1 MDVKLICIGELFK
14 QNLAIPDYQRPY
26 RWKVENAQ
34 ILFDD
39 LYASFKKNKEGE
51 YRIGSIVLFHD
62 KEDKYYIIDGQQR
75 VTTLLILLYCLGN
88 NEDGVVLRSLGE
100 LKYNSLSGKAIKDN
114 QRALKEKCKN
124 IIECEKKAFSDYI
137 LNNCTFIEIVTE
149 NEADSFIYFDSLN
162 SKGKPLSPHDL
173 LKAYHLREVSDI
185 DEETKKGLVEK
196 WEKADEG
203 DKLTNFFL
211 YNLYPIVQWANG
223 LDGNY
228 YDRDKINTFKGLPN
242 NDYPYS
248 DFFKQLKNQFFLL
261 SEPFMA
267 GEGFFR
273 YVSKFLNLKD
283 EVEEKIKETSLNT
296 NEYGSGNIYVRNLYI
311 NVCLFYA
318 DRFGIENLDES
329 ALRFFYKWAYT
340 LRINKSKVIYESINR
355 YALYGDYGIN
365 AMNIFMEI
373 KKMITPDQIYSINL
387 ADCEKPDPNSKS
399 FPFWKSIYGGENE

>member
-1 MDVKLICIGELFK
+1 MSFGKIKIGELFNK
-14 QNLAIPDYQRPY
+14 NLLIPDYQRPY

-51 YRIGSIVLFHD
+51 YRIGSIVLFHNR
-62 KEDKYYIIDGQQR
+62 EGKYYIIDGQQR
-75 VTTLLILLYCLGN
+75 VTTLSILLYCLGY
-88 NEDGVVLRSLGE
+88 NEDGFSRSLGE

-124 IIECEKKAFSDYI
+124 IKSEEKAFSNFI
-137 LNNCTFIEIVTE
+137 LDNCTFIEIVTE

-173 LKAYHLREVSDI
+173 LKAYHLREASGV

-203 DKLTNFFL
+203 DNLFYFFY

-228 YDRDKINTFKGLPN
+228 YDVDKINTFKGIPDN
-242 NDYPYS
+242 AYPYS
-248 DFFKQLKNQFFLL
+248 LFFKEKNNSCILL

-267 GEGFFR
+267 GKGFFDF
-273 YVSKFLNLKD
+273 VSKYLELKNKV
-283 EVEEKIKETSLNT
+283 EVKINGYEDLDT
-296 NEYGSGNIYVRNLYI
+296 NEYTDGNYYVKQLYI
-311 NVCLFYA
+311 NVCIFYA
-318 DRFGIENLDES
+318 DRFGIDNLDVS

-340 LRINKSKVIYESINR
+340 LRIIKTRLMYESINR

-387 ADCEKPDPNSKS
+387 DDCEKPDQNNKS
-399 FPFWKSIYGGENE
+399 FSFWNSIYGGEND

>member
-1 MDVKLICIGELFK
+1 MKSKLIYIRDLFEHK
-14 QNLAIPDYQRPY
+14 LSIPDYQRPY

-51 YRIGSIVLFHD
+51 YRIGSIVL
-62 KEDKYYIIDGQQR
+62 YYDNINNEYKIIDGQQR
-75 VTTLLILLYCLGN
+75 ITTLLILLYCLGHK
-88 NEDGVVLRSLGE
+88 DIL
-100 LKYNSLSGKAIKDN
+100 LKNLKFSNISGKAIKDN

-124 IIECEKKAFSDYI
+124 IKSEEKAFSDFI
-137 LNNCTFIEIVTE
+137 LDNCTFIEIVTE

-173 LKAYHLREVSDI
+173 LKAYHLREASGEC
-185 DEETKKGLVEK
+185 EETKKVLVEK

-203 DKLTNFFL
+203 DNLFYFFF
-211 YNLYPIVQWANG
+211 YNLYPIVRWSNG

-228 YDRDKINTFKGLPN
+228 YDKDKINTFKGIPN
-242 NDYPYS
+242 NAYPYNE
-248 DFFKQLKNQFFLL
+248 FFKKLENSCFLL

-267 GEGFFR
+267 GKGFFE
-273 YVSKFLNLKD
+273 YVSKYLELK
-283 EVEEKIKETSLNT
+283 ELIEEKIRKLKDLDT
-296 NEYGSGNIYVRNLYI
+296 NEYTWGNYYVKQLYI
-311 NVCLFYA
+311 NVCIFYA
-318 DRFGIENLDES
+318 DRFGIDNLDDS

-340 LRINKSKVIYESINR
+340 LRIIKARLMYESINR

-387 ADCEKPDPNSKS
+387 ADCEKPDQNNKS
-399 FPFWKSIYGGENE
+399 FSFWKSIYGGEND

>member
-1 MDVKLICIGELFK
+1 MNFEKIEIGELFNK
-14 QNLAIPDYQRPY
+14 NLLIPDYQRPY

-39 LYASFKKNKEGE
+39 LYASFKKNNEGE
-51 YRIGSIVLFHD
+51 YRIGTIVLFHD

-88 NEDGVVLRSLGE
+88 NEDGILSK

-124 IIECEKKAFSDYI
+124 IESEKEAFTTFI

-173 LKAYHLREVSDI
+173 LKAYHLREASGEF
-185 DEETKKGLVEK
+185 EETKKVLVEK

-203 DKLTNFFL
+203 DNLFYFFF
-211 YNLYPIVQWANG
+211 YNLYPIVRWSNG

-228 YDRDKINTFKGLPN
+228 YDRDKINTFKGIPN
-242 NDYPYS
+242 NAYPYS
-248 DFFKQLKNQFFLL
+248 EFFKKSENSCFLL

-267 GEGFFR
+267 GKGFFE
-273 YVSKFLNLKD
+273 YVSKYLELK
-283 EVEEKIKETSLNT
+283 ELIEEKIRKLKDLDT
-296 NEYGSGNIYVRNLYI
+296 NEYTWGNYYVKQLYI
-311 NVCLFYA
+311 NVCIFYA
-318 DRFGIENLDES
+318 DRFGIEKLDDS

-399 FPFWKSIYGGENE
+399 FPFWKSIYGGEND

>member
-1 MDVKLICIGELFK
+1 MKSELICIRGLFEH
-14 QNLAIPDYQRPY
+14 NLSIPDYQRPY
-26 RWKVENAQ
+26 RWKVGNAQ

-39 LYASFKKNKEGE
+39 LYASFKRNKEGE
-51 YRIGSIVLFHD
+51 YRIGSIVLYHD
-62 KEDKYYIIDGQQR
+62 NINNEYKIIDGQQR
-75 VTTLLILLYCLGN
+75 ITTLLILLYCLGHKDILLSN
-88 NEDGVVLRSLGE
+88 
-100 LKYNSLSGKAIKDN
+100 LKFSNISGKAIKDN

-124 IIECEKKAFSDYI
+124 IKSEEKAFSDFI
-137 LNNCTFIEIVTE
+137 LDNCTFIEIVTE

-173 LKAYHLREVSDI
+173 LKAYHLREASEVKKK
-185 DEETKKGLVEK
+185 TKKELVEE
-196 WEKADEG
+196 WENTDEG
-203 DKLTNFFL
+203 DNLLYFFY

-228 YDRDKINTFKGLPN
+228 YDVDKINTFKGIPDN
-242 NDYPYS
+242 AYPYS
-248 DFFKQLKNQFFLL
+248 LFFKEKNNSCFLL

-267 GEGFFR
+267 GKGFFDF
-273 YVSKFLNLKD
+273 VSKYLKLKNKV
-283 EVEEKIKETSLNT
+283 EVKINEFEDLDT
-296 NEYGSGNIYVRNLYI
+296 NEYTPGNYFVKQLYI
-311 NVCLFYA
+311 NVCIFYA
-318 DRFGIENLDES
+318 DRFGIDNLDVS

-387 ADCEKPDPNSKS
+387 ADCEKPDQNNKS
-399 FPFWKSIYGGENE
+399 FSFWKSIYGGEND

>member
-1 MDVKLICIGELFK
+1 MNFEKIEIGELFNK
-14 QNLAIPDYQRPY
+14 NLLIPDYQRPY

-75 VTTLLILLYCLGN
+75 VTTLLILLYCLGY
-88 NEDGVVLRSLGE
+88 NEDEVLDK

-124 IIECEKKAFSDYI
+124 IESEKEAFTTFI

-173 LKAYHLREVSDI
+173 LKAYHLRLVSDI
-185 DEETKKGLVEK
+185 DEKTKKDLVEK

-203 DKLTNFFL
+203 DNLFYFFY
-211 YNLYPIVQWANG
+211 YNLYPIVRWSNG

-228 YDRDKINTFKGLPN
+228 YDTDKINTFKGIPN

-248 DFFKQLKNQFFLL
+248 KFFQQLKNQCFLL
-261 SEPFMA
+261 SEPFIA
-267 GEGFFR
+267 GKGFFDF
-273 YVSKFLNLKD
+273 VSKYLELKNKI
-283 EVEEKIKETSLNT
+283 EVKINEFEDLDT
-296 NEYGSGNIYVRNLYI
+296 NEYTWGNYYVKQLYI
-311 NVCLFYA
+311 NVCIFFA
-318 DRFGIENLDES
+318 DRFGIEKLDDS
-329 ALRFFYKWAYT
+329 VLRFFYKWAYT
-340 LRINKSKVIYESINR
+340 LRINKSRLMYESINR

-373 KKMITPDQIYSINL
+373 KKMITPDQIYSIHL

>member
-1 MDVKLICIGELFK
+1 MKSELICIRGLFEH
-14 QNLAIPDYQRPY
+14 NLSIPDYQRPY

-39 LYASFKKNKEGE
+39 LYASFKKSITGE
-51 YRIGSIVLFHD
+51 YRIGSIVL
-62 KEDKYYIIDGQQR
+62 YYDNI
-75 VTTLLILLYCLGN
+75 N
-88 NEDGVVLRSLGE
+88 NEDIL
-100 LKYNSLSGKAIKDN
+100 LKNLKFSNISGKAIKDN

-124 IIECEKKAFSDYI
+124 IKSEEKAFSDFI
-137 LNNCTFIEIVTE
+137 LDNCTFIEIVTE

-173 LKAYHLREVSDI
+173 LKAYHLREASGEF
-185 DEETKKGLVEK
+185 EETKKVLVEK

-203 DKLTNFFL
+203 DNLFYFFF
-211 YNLYPIVQWANG
+211 YNLYPIVRWSNG

-228 YDRDKINTFKGLPN
+228 YDRDKINTFKGIPN
-242 NDYPYS
+242 NAYPYS
-248 DFFKQLKNQFFLL
+248 EFFKKSENSCFLL

-267 GEGFFR
+267 GKGFFE
-273 YVSKFLNLKD
+273 YVSKYLELK
-283 EVEEKIKETSLNT
+283 ELIEEKIRKLKDLDT
-296 NEYGSGNIYVRNLYI
+296 NEYTWGNYYVKQLYI
-311 NVCLFYA
+311 NVCIFYA
-318 DRFGIENLDES
+318 DRFGIDNLDDS

-340 LRINKSKVIYESINR
+340 LRIIKTRLMYESINR

-373 KKMITPDQIYSINL
+373 KKMITPDQIYSIHL

-399 FPFWKSIYGGENE
+399 FPFWKSIYRGENE

>member
-1 MDVKLICIGELFK
+1 MIFKLIRINELFT

-26 RWKVENAQ
+26 RWKVDNAQ

-75 VTTLLILLYCLGN
+75 VTTLLILLYCLGH
-88 NEDGVVLRSLGE
+88 NEDRLLKSLEYSG
-100 LKYNSLSGKAIKDN
+100 LSGKAIKDN

-173 LKAYHLREVSDI
+173 LKAYHLREISDM

-203 DKLTNFFL
+203 DNLFYFFF
-211 YNLYPIVQWANG
+211 YNLYPIVRWSNG

-228 YDRDKINTFKGLPN
+228 YDRDKINTFKGIPN
-242 NDYPYS
+242 NAYPYS
-248 DFFKQLKNQFFLL
+248 EFFKKSENSCFLL

-267 GEGFFR
+267 GKGFFE
-273 YVSKFLNLKD
+273 YVSKYLELK
-283 EVEEKIKETSLNT
+283 ELIEEKIRKLKDLDT
-296 NEYGSGNIYVRNLYI
+296 NEYTWGNYYVKQLYI
-311 NVCLFYA
+311 NVCIFYA
-318 DRFGIENLDES
+318 DRFGIDNLDDS

-340 LRINKSKVIYESINR
+340 LRINKSRLMYESINR

-365 AMNIFMEI
+365 AMNIFMLIRE
-373 KKMITPDQIYSINL
+373 MTAPDQIYSIHL
-387 ADCEKPDPNSKS
+387 DDCEKPDQNKS
-399 FPFWKSIYGGENE
+399 FSFWKSIYGGEND

>member
-1 MDVKLICIGELFK
+1 MNFEKIEIGELFNK
-14 QNLAIPDYQRPY
+14 NLLIPDYQRPY

-88 NEDGVVLRSLGE
+88 NEDGILSK

-124 IIECEKKAFSDYI
+124 IESEKEAFTTFI

-173 LKAYHLREVSDI
+173 LKAYHLRLVSDI
-185 DEETKKGLVEK
+185 DEKTKKDLVEK

-203 DKLTNFFL
+203 DNLFYFFY
-211 YNLYPIVQWANG
+211 YNLYPIVRWSNG

-228 YDRDKINTFKGLPN
+228 YDTDKINTFKGIPN

-248 DFFKQLKNQFFLL
+248 KFFQQLKNQCFLL
-261 SEPFMA
+261 SEPFIA
-267 GEGFFR
+267 GKGFFDF
-273 YVSKFLNLKD
+273 VSKYLELKNKI
-283 EVEEKIKETSLNT
+283 EVKINEFEDLDT
-296 NEYGSGNIYVRNLYI
+296 NEYTWGNYYVKQLYI
-311 NVCLFYA
+311 NVCIFFA
-318 DRFGIENLDES
+318 DRFGIEKLDDS
-329 ALRFFYKWAYT
+329 VLRFFYKWAYT
-340 LRINKSKVIYESINR
+340 LRINKSRLMYESINR

-373 KKMITPDQIYSINL
+373 KKMITPDQIYSIHL

>member
-1 MDVKLICIGELFK
+1 MNFEKIEIGELFNK
-14 QNLAIPDYQRPY
+14 NLLIPDYQRPY

-75 VTTLLILLYCLGN
+75 VTTLLILLYCLGY
-88 NEDGVVLRSLGE
+88 NEDGVLTS
-100 LKYNSLSGKAIKDN
+100 LKYNILSGKAIKDN

-124 IIECEKKAFSDYI
+124 IESEKEAFTTFI

-173 LKAYHLREVSDI
+173 LKAYHLRLVSDI
-185 DEETKKGLVEK
+185 DEKTKKDLVEK

-203 DKLTNFFL
+203 DNLFYFFY
-211 YNLYPIVQWANG
+211 YNLYPIVRWSNG

-228 YDRDKINTFKGLPN
+228 YDTDKINTFKGIPN

-248 DFFKQLKNQFFLL
+248 KFFQQLKNQCFLL
-261 SEPFMA
+261 SEPFIA
-267 GEGFFR
+267 GKGFFDF
-273 YVSKFLNLKD
+273 VSKYLELKNKI
-283 EVEEKIKETSLNT
+283 EVKINEFEDLDT
-296 NEYGSGNIYVRNLYI
+296 NEYTWGNYYVKQLYI
-311 NVCLFYA
+311 NVCIFFA
-318 DRFGIENLDES
+318 DRFGIEKLDDS
-329 ALRFFYKWAYT
+329 VLRFFYKWAYT
-340 LRINKSKVIYESINR
+340 LRINKSRLMYESINR

-373 KKMITPDQIYSINL
+373 KKMITPDQIYSIHL

>member
-1 MDVKLICIGELFK
+1 MMNTKLICIRGLFEH
-14 QNLAIPDYQRPY
+14 NLSIPDYQRPY

-51 YRIGSIVLFHD
+51 YRIGSIVL
-62 KEDKYYIIDGQQR
+62 YYDNINNEYKIIDGQQR
-75 VTTLLILLYCLGN
+75 ITTLLILLYCLGHK
-88 NEDGVVLRSLGE
+88 DIL
-100 LKYNSLSGKAIKDN
+100 LKNLKFSNISGKAIKDN

-124 IIECEKKAFSDYI
+124 IKSEEKAFSDFI
-137 LNNCTFIEIVTE
+137 LDNCTFIEIVTE

-173 LKAYHLREVSDI
+173 LKAYHLREASGEC
-185 DEETKKGLVEK
+185 EETKNVLVEK

-203 DKLTNFFL
+203 DNLFYFFF
-211 YNLYPIVQWANG
+211 YNLYPIVRWSNG

-228 YDRDKINTFKGLPN
+228 YDVDKINTFKGIPN
-242 NDYPYS
+242 NAYPYS
-248 DFFKQLKNQFFLL
+248 EFFKKSENSCFLL

-267 GEGFFR
+267 GKGFFE
-273 YVSKFLNLKD
+273 YVSKYLELK
-283 EVEEKIKETSLNT
+283 ELIEEKIRKLKDLDT
-296 NEYGSGNIYVRNLYI
+296 NEYTWGNYYVKQLYI
-311 NVCLFYA
+311 NVCIFYA
-318 DRFGIENLDES
+318 DRFGIDNLDDS

-340 LRINKSKVIYESINR
+340 LRIIKTRLMYESINR

-373 KKMITPDQIYSINL
+373 KKMITPDQIYSIHL
-387 ADCEKPDPNSKS
+387 ADCVKPDPNNKS
-399 FPFWKSIYGGENE
+399 FPFWNSIYGGKNE

>member
-1 MDVKLICIGELFK
+1 MKSELICIRGLFEH
-14 QNLAIPDYQRPY
+14 NLSIPDYQRPY
-26 RWKVENAQ
+26 RWKVGNAQ

-39 LYASFKKNKEGE
+39 LYASFKKSITGE
-51 YRIGSIVLFHD
+51 YRIGSIVL
-62 KEDKYYIIDGQQR
+62 YYDNINNEYKIIDGQQR
-75 VTTLLILLYCLGN
+75 ITTLLILLYCLGHKDILLSN
-88 NEDGVVLRSLGE
+88 
-100 LKYNSLSGKAIKDN
+100 LKFSNISGKAIKDN

-124 IIECEKKAFSDYI
+124 IKSEEKAFSDFI
-137 LNNCTFIEIVTE
+137 LDNCTFIEIVTE
-149 NEADSFIYFDSLN
+149 NEADSFKYFDSLN

-173 LKAYHLREVSDI
+173 LKAYHLREASGV

-203 DKLTNFFL
+203 DNLFYFFF
-211 YNLYPIVQWANG
+211 YNLYPIVRWSNG

-228 YDRDKINTFKGLPN
+228 YDVDKINTFKGIPDN
-242 NDYPYS
+242 AYPYS
-248 DFFKQLKNQFFLL
+248 LFFKENNNSCFLL

-273 YVSKFLNLKD
+273 YVSKYLRLK
-283 EVEEKIKETSLNT
+283 ELIEEKIGKLKGLDT
-296 NEYGSGNIYVRNLYI
+296 NEYTWGNYYVKQLYI
-311 NVCLFYA
+311 NVCIFYA
-318 DRFGIENLDES
+318 DRFGIDNLDDS

-340 LRINKSKVIYESINR
+340 LRIIKTRLMYESINR

-387 ADCEKPDPNSKS
+387 ADCEKPDQNNKS
-399 FPFWKSIYGGENE
+399 FSFWKSIYGGEND

>member
-1 MDVKLICIGELFK
+1 MMNTKLICIRGLFEH
-14 QNLAIPDYQRPY
+14 NLSIPDYQRPY

-51 YRIGSIVLFHD
+51 YRIGSIVLCYD
-62 KEDKYYIIDGQQR
+62 NINNEYKIIDGQQR
-75 VTTLLILLYCLGN
+75 ITTLLILLYCLGH
-88 NEDGVVLRSLGE
+88 EDIL
-100 LKYNSLSGKAIKDN
+100 LKNLKFSNISGKAIKDN

-124 IIECEKKAFSDYI
+124 IKSEEKAFSDFI
-137 LNNCTFIEIVTE
+137 LDNCTFIEIVTE

-173 LKAYHLREVSDI
+173 LKAYHLREASGV
-185 DEETKKGLVEK
+185 DEETKKELVEE
-196 WEKADEG
+196 WENTDEG
-203 DKLTNFFL
+203 DNLFYFFY

-228 YDRDKINTFKGLPN
+228 YDVDKINTFKGIPDN
-242 NDYPYS
+242 AYPYS
-248 DFFKQLKNQFFLL
+248 LFFKENNNSCFLL

-273 YVSKFLNLKD
+273 YVSKYLKLK
-283 EVEEKIKETSLNT
+283 ELIEEKIGKLKGLDT
-296 NEYGSGNIYVRNLYI
+296 NEYTWGNYYVKQLYI
-311 NVCLFYA
+311 NVCIFYA
-318 DRFGIENLDES
+318 DRFGIDNLDDS

-340 LRINKSKVIYESINR
+340 LRIIKTRLMYESINR

-387 ADCEKPDPNSKS
+387 ADCEKPDQNNKS
-399 FPFWKSIYGGENE
+399 FSFWKSIYGGEND

>member
-1 MDVKLICIGELFK
+1 MDVKLIYIGELFK

-75 VTTLLILLYCLGN
+75 VTTLLILLYCIGN
-88 NEDGVVLRSLGE
+88 NEDGVLTS

-114 QRALKEKCKN
+114 QRALKVKCNN
-124 IIECEKKAFSDYI
+124 IEECERKAFSDYI

-173 LKAYHLREVSDI
+173 LKAYHLREASDI
-185 DEETKKGLVEK
+185 DEETKKVVVEE
-196 WEKADEG
+196 WEKADGG
-203 DKLTNFFL
+203 DNLFNFFFD
-211 YNLYPIVQWANG
+211 NLYPIVRWSNG

-228 YDRDKINTFKGLPN
+228 YDTDKINTFKGIPN
-242 NDYPYS
+242 NAYPYS
-248 DFFKQLKNQFFLL
+248 EFFKKLENSCFLL

-267 GEGFFR
+267 GKGFFDF
-273 YVSKFLNLKD
+273 VSKYLKLKNNVEIKINNSNLD
-283 EVEEKIKETSLNT
+283 T
-296 NEYGSGNIYVRNLYI
+296 NNYRQADQYVRNLYI
-311 NVCLFYA
+311 NVCIFYA
-318 DRFGIENLDES
+318 DRFGIENLDDS

-387 ADCEKPDPNSKS
+387 ADCEKPDPNDKS

>member
-1 MDVKLICIGELFK
+1 MMNTKLICIRGLFEH
-14 QNLAIPDYQRPY
+14 NLSIPDYQRPY

-51 YRIGSIVLFHD
+51 YRIGSIVL
-62 KEDKYYIIDGQQR
+62 YYDNINNEYKIIDGQQR
-75 VTTLLILLYCLGN
+75 ITTLSILLYCLGHK
-88 NEDGVVLRSLGE
+88 DTL
-100 LKYNSLSGKAIKDN
+100 LKNLKFSNISGKAIKDN

-124 IIECEKKAFSDYI
+124 IKSEEKAFSDFI
-137 LNNCTFIEIVTE
+137 LDNCTFIEIVTE

-173 LKAYHLREVSDI
+173 LKAYHLREASGEC
-185 DEETKKGLVEK
+185 EETKKVLVEK

-203 DKLTNFFL
+203 DNLFYFFF
-211 YNLYPIVQWANG
+211 YNLYPIVRWSNG

-228 YDRDKINTFKGLPN
+228 YDVDKINTFKGIPN
-242 NDYPYS
+242 NAYPYS
-248 DFFKQLKNQFFLL
+248 EFFKKSENSCFLL

-267 GEGFFR
+267 GKGFFE
-273 YVSKFLNLKD
+273 YVSKYLELK
-283 EVEEKIKETSLNT
+283 ELIEEKIRKLKDLDT
-296 NEYGSGNIYVRNLYI
+296 NEYTWGNYYVKQLYI
-311 NVCLFYA
+311 NVCIFYA
-318 DRFGIENLDES
+318 DRFGIDNLDDS

-340 LRINKSKVIYESINR
+340 LRIIKTRLMYESINR

-387 ADCEKPDPNSKS
+387 ADCEKPDQNNKS
-399 FPFWKSIYGGENE
+399 FPFWNSIYGGEND